1 MKKNIKQYWSLVWI
15 LLLIL
20 VLWYVWYR
28 SIIAYWWEHLY
39 YNEIINSFQNR
50 WIVLAA
56 LWCVCVCPFLYFVM
70 SSKVNLKK
78 LVVWLWIW
86 AKRWRL
92 WKRRFLRWVNLL
104 YYLHQHN
111 HMLIFFFLL
120 KNLLVFCF
128 TFIFYIF

>member
-1 MKKNIKQYWSLVWI
+1 MKKNVKQYWSLVWI

-56 LWCVCVCPFLYFVM
+56 LWCVCVCPFLYFIM

-86 AKRWRL
+86 AWIFWWLHSIIKLAWT
-92 WKRRFLRWVNLL
+92 WTSVMWFWSIIIIFHTLL
-104 YYLHQHN
+104 L
-111 HMLIFFFLL
+111 FFLQNYSFF
-120 KNLLVFCF
+120 KIVQ
-128 TFIFYIF
+128 